1 MAANLPKPSTD
12 ENISTT
18 LAAGLTDVAG
28 SVDVSDASKIDF
40 PCYLVIDRVD
50 SAGALKST
58 SLWEYVKVTNVSGNT
73 LTITRGQGGST
84 AQSHSS
90 GAVVEAV
97 VTSTMFEDWYD
108 VLNPEHDS
116 AGGHVIVGTATI
128 AGMNL
133 LSVATISVGSLNV
146 LNVVTRISA
155 SGASITGEFPSTSS
169 SILTTTKYAPQGF
182 LLNGKIVPS
191 VASDNLTVAIK
202 GMDGND
208 PSASNP
214 VYVRI
219 GDTVRTI
226 TAALSV
232 TKNAGTNYFNS
243 GGAELA
249 TKERDY
255 FVYLGYNTTDGVVI
269 GFSPIPHGHKYESF
283 STTATDASYCAIS
296 TITNAAAGDYY
307 ELIGRFA
314 ATLSAGAGYTW
325 TVPSFIATNL
335 IQRPIFET
343 RWLTW
348 APAFSGW
355 SSSPTVNWARYM
367 ISRNKISLRADIAA
381 TTSNNTAHTFTIPY
395 PVANYPLAQASAT
408 DNGSLLTTPSK
419 ISGTPASITLTLY
432 KDWANAAWTAS
443 GTSLFSL
450 DSVSLEI

>member
-146 LNVVTRISA
+146 LNVITRISA

-191 VASDNLTVAIK
+191 VASNNLTVAIK

-249 TKERDY
+249 TKEVDY
-255 FVYLGYNTTDGVVI
+255 FVYLGYNATDGVVI
-269 GFSPIPHGHKYESF
+269 GFARIPYVSRYDGF
-283 STTATDASYCAIS
+283 STTSTAETYCAIS
-296 TITNAAAGDYY
+296 TITNAAAADGY

-325 TVPSFIATNL
+325 SVPTFTATNL
-335 IQRPIFET
+335 IQKPIFET
-343 RWLTW
+343 RLLTYV
-348 APAFSGW
+348 PTIAFVATGSPSTVSASNHKYRISGGAVYVNAYVAY
-355 SSSPTVNWARYM
+355 SSAGNAVTSINFTLPFANAVNRFLAGGTVYP
-367 ISRNKISLRADIAA
+367 AA
-381 TTSNNTAHTFTIPY
+381 TRN
-395 PVANYPLAQASAT
+395 VAYFYSDSKLYVDCSSIALTEVGAAGTYHLA
-408 DNGSLLTTPSK
+408 
-419 ISGTPASITLTLY
+419 
-432 KDWANAAWTAS
+432 
-443 GTSLFSL
+443 
-450 DSVSLEI
+450 